1 MEKGPGKAI
10 KPFKSD
16 FNTERITEIL
26 IVLSDFIKYLL
37 PVTSMFLSLGKN
49 LDWQLDLYGNHSRAK
64 DYSELR
70 SRYDLQH
77 MKQRCG

>member
-1 MEKGPGKAI
+1 MEKGPEKSI

-37 PVTSMFLSLGKN
+37 PVTAMFLSLGKN
-49 LDWQLDLYGNHSRAK
+49 MDWQLDL
-64 DYSELR
+64 
-70 SRYDLQH
+70 
-77 MKQRCG
+77 

>member
-1 MEKGPGKAI
+1 MEKGPERAI

-37 PVTSMFLSLGKN
+37 PVTAMFLSLGKN
-49 LDWQLDLYGNHSRAK
+49 MDWQLDL
-64 DYSELR
+64 LR
-70 SRYDLQH
+70 ESL
-77 MKQRCG
+77 